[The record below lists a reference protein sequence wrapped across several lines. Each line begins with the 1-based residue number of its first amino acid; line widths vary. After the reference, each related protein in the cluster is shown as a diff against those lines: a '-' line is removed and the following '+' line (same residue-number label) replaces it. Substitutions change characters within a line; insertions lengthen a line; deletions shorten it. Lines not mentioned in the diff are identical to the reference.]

1 MSNSD
6 PLGAATFGAATDTL
20 RHPLRLLS
28 AWALALLPLTPAA
41 QPVSLETGSERP
53 TATVPSSTT
62 ATSPFGRQVVAIA
75 FRPATLR
82 PAELSLKVGQ
92 RLTSENLN
100 AAMRELA
107 SHLTRHAELAAAA
120 SGGSAMS
127 ATYVDAQFELD
138 PVGSTQGDTVA
149 VTLRPLHVFLPL
161 DDPGARIL
169 PIARGLT
176 AASAQRKGPPPLLPA
191 RLTFASDRTLGPTIG
206 SSWQFNPASVVDRN
220 SPARFLRFRAGGMK
234 SLDSSLYAGDA
245 AMRGVRDWQ
254 TGLLRQVSAGIEASA
269 AREPRGESRYDSA
282 TWSGT
287 SGVALAFNAN
297 TRLLADARFASVRHR
312 FIAPATNTPWSVT
325 HELGGRAVFET
336 IPPRWLGFFRAA
348 VWQDTLSAGPAG
360 TAQRL
365 SARAGYARE
374 IAVGVNQSAG
384 LELIAGAG
392 QTWGN
397 LAQPRRFFAGGGQ
410 GQFLYESA
418 GGPTLATMPDGP
430 LLRSLGKAQGSLRS
444 KPGTA
449 IGGTSYWHLNLNVA
463 LPIPPW
469 SRPLI
474 PNEAT
479 DLPGPD
485 GTPLTLKQLL
495 RTQIAQT
502 GPNLLQSTL
511 ETKDGL
517 SPDEARRQAAQVFD
531 QIRPAAHFVIDQAN
545 IFAVKPLLLID
556 AAGLAASP
564 QHASWLAAGA
574 GVQLT
579 IVTAKFEL
587 GYMRTL
593 SGPTYGSQGNV
604 FARLGF
610 ERLF

>member
-1 MSNSD
+1 MSTCD
-6 PLGAATFGAATDTL
+6 RAGAATRPSCPPG
-20 RHPLRLLS
+20 RLLA
-28 AWALALLPLTPAA
+28 AWILALLPLTPAA

-53 TATVPSSTT
+53 AATRPQATT
-62 ATSPFGRQVVAIA
+62 ATSPFGREVVALA

-82 PAELSLKVGQ
+82 PATLSLQVGQ

-120 SGGSAMS
+120 SDGSAMS

-176 AASAQRKGPPPLLPA
+176 AASAQRRGPPPLLPA

-206 SSWQFNPASVVDRN
+206 SSWQFNPASIVHPH

-245 AMRGVRDWQ
+245 AVRGVRDWQ
-254 TGLLRQVSAGIEASA
+254 TGFVRQLSAGIEAGA
-269 AREPRGESRYDSA
+269 AREPRGESRYDSV
-282 TWSGT
+282 TSSGT
-287 SGVALAFNAN
+287 SGIALAFDAN

-312 FIAPATNTPWSVT
+312 FIEPATTTPWSVT
-325 HELGGRAVFET
+325 HELGGRAMFET
-336 IPPRWLGFFRAA
+336 IPPQWLGFFRAA
-348 VWQDTLSAGPAG
+348 IWQDTLFAG
-360 TAQRL
+360 TAGTSQRL
-365 SARAGYARE
+365 AARAGYARE
-374 IAVGVNQSAG
+374 FAVSANQSVGV
-384 LELIAGAG
+384 ELIAGAG

-397 LAQPRRFFAGGGQ
+397 LARPRRFFAGGAQ

-418 GGPTLATMPDGP
+418 GSPMLATMPEGP
-430 LLRSLGKAQGSLRS
+430 LLRSLGRAQGSLRR
-444 KPGTA
+444 PDTA
-449 IGGTSYWHLNLNVA
+449 IGGTRYWHLNLNVT

-479 DLPGPD
+479 DLTAPD

-495 RTQIAQT
+495 RTQIART

-517 SPDEARRQAAQVFD
+517 SPEEARRQATQVFD

-545 IFAVKPLLLID
+545 IFAVKPLLMID

-579 IVTAKFEL
+579 IVTAKFEV

-593 SGPTYGSQGNV
+593 SGPTYGAQGNV